1 MNENQAV
8 KSRCLFKTFNFQ
20 FLKDIGFVILKI
32 AFRNML
38 RQKRRTA
45 LTSLTMLGGFILA
58 AVSIGWSDGTY
69 SYIIN
74 MFTSD
79 RLGQIQVH
87 RAGYLD
93 EPSIYDR
100 IQNYRHLGQIL
111 LNVEGVKAWAPR
123 VYTAGLASLEDKTA
137 GVRLIGMDPDLEEK
151 ATGFSRKVIQG
162 APLTNDPYQA
172 LLGKGLARILGA
184 RVGDGIVLL
193 TQAADGSMA
202 NDIFNVVGIVDTG
215 DETSDRLGL
224 YLNLSDAQDLLVIG
238 EEVHE
243 IVIMVDNLKRVG
255 EITDSIQDRLDDPD
269 MEVLPWQKFARL
281 FYEAMRADQQGMWI
295 MLFIIILIVSVGV
308 LNTVL
313 MSVLERRREYG
324 LLKAI
329 GTRPAQIVHLVLMEL
344 LAIVLISVVLGGVLS
359 LGVNWL
365 VSIYGVPIPLEI
377 TYGGMAFDRM
387 YTEINAR
394 SLYLPAITVIISAIM
409 VGIFPAL
416 KAARTEPAKAMR
428 TF

>member
-1 MNENQAV
+1 M
-8 KSRCLFKTFNFQ
+8 
-20 FLKDIGFVILKI
+20 IPKI

-45 LTSLTMLGGFILA
+45 LTSLTMVGGFLLA

-87 RAGYLD
+87 KSGYLD

-100 IQNYRHLGQIL
+100 IAEYSRIGESIQS
-111 LNVEGVKAWAPR
+111 VEGVRAWAPR
-123 VYTAGLASLEDKTA
+123 VYSAGLVSLGDKTA
-137 GVRLIGMDPDLEEK
+137 GIRLTGMDPELEEN
-151 ATGFSRKVIQG
+151 ATGFSRKVVEG
-162 APLTNDPYQA
+162 SPLSNAPKEA
-172 LLGKGLARILGA
+172 LLGKGLKRILGA
-184 RVGDGIVLL
+184 GVGDEIVLL

-202 NDIFNVVGIVDTG
+202 NDVFRIAGIVDIG
-215 DETSDRLGL
+215 DETSNRLSL
-224 YLNLSDAQDLLVIG
+224 YLNLSDAQDFLVIDSD
-238 EEVHE
+238 VHE
-243 IVIMVDNLKRVG
+243 IVVLVDDLKRVG
-255 EITDSIQDRLDDPD
+255 EVTGSIRARLGNPD
-269 MEVLPWQKFARL
+269 LEVLPWQEFARP

-295 MLFIIILIVSVGV
+295 MLGIIILIVAVGV

-324 LLKAI
+324 LLKAV
-329 GTRPAQIVHLVLMEL
+329 GTPPATISGLVLMEL
-344 LAIVLISVVLGGVLS
+344 LEIVILSVALGVILS
-359 LGVNWL
+359 IGVNWIL
-365 VSIYGVPIPLEI
+365 SVYGVPIPMNVS
-377 TYGGMAFDRM
+377 YGGIEFDRM

-394 SLYLPAITVIISAIM
+394 SLYIPAVTVALSAIF
-409 VGIFPAL
+409 VSIFPAWN
-416 KAARTEPAKAMR
+416 AAKTDPARAMR

>member
-1 MNENQAV
+1 M
-8 KSRCLFKTFNFQ
+8 
-20 FLKDIGFVILKI
+20 ILKI

-45 LTSLTMLGGFILA
+45 LTSLTMLGGFVLA

-69 SYIIN
+69 SFIIN

-79 RLGQIQVH
+79 RLGQIEVH
-87 RAGYLD
+87 RAGYMD
-93 EPSIYDR
+93 EPTIYDT
-100 IQNYRHLGQIL
+100 IKDYQHVGQIIQS
-111 LNVEGVKAWAPR
+111 VEGVKSWAPR
-123 VYTAGLASLEDKTA
+123 VYSAGLASLGDKTA
-137 GVRLIGMDPDLEEK
+137 GVRMIGMDPVLEEK
-151 ATGFSRKVIQG
+151 ATDFSRRVVEGTFLSGK
-162 APLTNDPYQA
+162 PNET
-172 LLGKGLARILGA
+172 LLGRGLARILGA

-202 NDIFNVVGIVDTG
+202 NDIFNVAGIVDTG
-215 DETSDRLGL
+215 DETGDRLGL
-224 YLNLSDAQDLLVIG
+224 YLNLTDAQQFLVVG

-243 IVIMVDNLKRVG
+243 IVIMVDNLKRVD
-255 EITDSIQDRLDDPD
+255 EITGSIRKRLDNPD
-269 MEVLPWQKFARL
+269 LEVLPWQEFARS

-295 MLFIIILIVSVGV
+295 MLFVIILIVAVGV

-313 MSVLERRREYG
+313 MSVLERIREYG

-329 GTRPAQIVHLVLMEL
+329 GTRPAQIIHLVLMEL
-344 LAIVLISVVLGGVLS
+344 LVIVSISVALGGVLS
-359 LGVNWL
+359 VGVNWL
-365 VSIYGVPIPLEI
+365 ISIHGIPIPMEI

-387 YTEINAR
+387 YSEINAR
-394 SLYLPAITVIISAIM
+394 SLYIPAVTIIISAIL
-409 VGIFPAL
+409 VGVFPAI

>member
-1 MNENQAV
+1 M
-8 KSRCLFKTFNFQ
+8 
-20 FLKDIGFVILKI
+20 IPKI

-45 LTSLTMLGGFILA
+45 LTSLTMIGGFILS

-87 RAGYLD
+87 KSGYLD

-100 IQNYRHLGQIL
+100 IEDYAGIGKTIQS
-111 LNVEGVKAWAPR
+111 VEGVRAWAPR
-123 VYTAGLASLEDKTA
+123 VYAAGLVSLGDKTA
-137 GVRLIGMDPDLEEK
+137 GVRLTGMDPVLEEK
-151 ATGFSRKVIQG
+151 ATGFQRKVVEG
-162 APLTNDPYQA
+162 SPLSDAPNEV
-172 LLGKGLARILGA
+172 LLGKGLKRIIGA
-184 RVGDGIVLL
+184 DVGDEIVLL

-202 NDIFNVVGIVDTG
+202 NDVFRIAGIVDVG
-215 DETSDRLGL
+215 DEISNRLGL
-224 YLNLSDAQDLLVIG
+224 YLNLSDAQNFLVIG
-238 EEVHE
+238 SDVHE
-243 IVIMVDNLKRVG
+243 IVVLVDNLKRVG
-255 EITDSIQDRLDDPD
+255 AITGSIRAKLENPD
-269 MEVLPWQKFARL
+269 LEVLPWQEFARP

-295 MLFIIILIVSVGV
+295 SLGIILLIVAVGV

-329 GTRPAQIVHLVLMEL
+329 GTRPATIYGLVLAEL
-344 LAIVLISVVLGGVLS
+344 LEIVVVSVALGGILS
-359 LGVNWL
+359 IGVNWVL
-365 VSIYGVPIPLEI
+365 SIYGVPIPMAVS
-377 TYGGMAFDRM
+377 YGGVQFDRM

-394 SLYLPAITVIISAIM
+394 SLYIPAVTVALSAIF
-409 VGIFPAL
+409 VGIFPAMN
-416 KAARTEPAKAMR
+416 AAKTEPARAMR

>member
-1 MNENQAV
+1 M
-8 KSRCLFKTFNFQ
+8 
-20 FLKDIGFVILKI
+20 ILKI
-32 AFRNML
+32 AFRNTL

-69 SYIIN
+69 SYIID

-79 RLGQIQVH
+79 RLGQIEVH
-87 RAGYLD
+87 RTGYLE

-100 IQNYRHLGQIL
+100 IQDYRNVGRIIRT
-111 LNVEGVKAWAPR
+111 VEGVESWAPR
-123 VYTAGLASLEDKTA
+123 VYSAGLASLEDKTA
-137 GVRLIGMDPDLEEK
+137 GVRLIGMDPDMEET
-151 ATGFSRKVIQG
+151 ATGFSRKVVEG
-162 APLTNDPYQA
+162 APLAGEPYEA

-184 RVGDGIVLL
+184 RIGDGIVLL

-202 NDIFNVVGIVDTG
+202 NDVFNVTGIVDTG
-215 DETSDRLGL
+215 DETGDRLGL
-224 YLNLSDAQDLLVIG
+224 YLNLSDAQNLLVIG

-243 IVIMVDNLKRVG
+243 IVVMVDNLKRVG
-255 EITDSIQDRLDDPD
+255 AITESIRDRLDEPGL
-269 MEVLPWQKFARL
+269 EVLPWQKFARL

-295 MLFIIILIVSVGV
+295 MLFIIILIVAVGV

-344 LAIVLISVVLGGVLS
+344 LVIVLVSVALGGVLS

-365 VSIYGVPIPLEI
+365 ISIRGIPIPMEI

-387 YTEINAR
+387 YSEINAR
-394 SLYLPAITVIISAIM
+394 SLYIPAVTVIISAFL
-409 VGIFPAL
+409 VGVFPAI
-416 KAARTEPAKAMR
+416 KAAKTEPARAMR